1 MSIGKL
7 FDLAHI
13 RQASAGAAQRGFT
26 LIELIMVMVMLGV
39 LSAVAGPKIFNA
51 SVFNVRG
58 FHDQTLAYL
67 RFAQKT
73 AITQRRTVCVQFGTN
88 SVTLSIAAA
97 VASSNCA
104 TPGTLT
110 VPMGTAGV
118 LKASSGVLFNA
129 ALPPVDFNFDSLGQP
144 ITSAGTAQAK
154 QQFQVS
160 GSANF
165 IYVET
170 VTGYVHE

>member
-1 MSIGKL
+1 MRIRKL
-7 FDLAHI
+7 SDLSSA
-13 RQASAGAAQRGFT
+13 RQAALGAAQRGFT
-26 LIELIMVMVMLGV
+26 LIELIMVMVILGV
-39 LSAVAGPKIFNA
+39 LSAVAGPKIFNV
-51 SVFNVRG
+51 SVFNARG

-73 AITQRRTVCVQFGTN
+73 AVTQRRTVCVQFGTN
-88 SVTLSIAAA
+88 TVTLTIAAA
-97 VASSNCA
+97 VASTNCA
-104 TPGTLT
+104 TPGALT

-118 LKASSGVLFNA
+118 LNAKPGVTFDV
-129 ALPPVDFNFDSLGQP
+129 ALPPTDFNFDSLGQP
-144 ITSAGTAQAK
+144 ITSTGTAQAK
-154 QQFQVS
+154 QQFQVN